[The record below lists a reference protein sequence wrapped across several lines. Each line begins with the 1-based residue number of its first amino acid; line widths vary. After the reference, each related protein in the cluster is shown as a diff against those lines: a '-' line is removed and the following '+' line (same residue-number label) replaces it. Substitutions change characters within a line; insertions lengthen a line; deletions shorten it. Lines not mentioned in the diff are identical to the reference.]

1 MAKHTKVIKNTVS
14 SAHVK
19 DANFPHN
26 VHEHM
31 NTHTYKHSKHTR
43 THTYTYTYALVGIV
57 PLNLVAAAAAA
68 ACLRLLTS
76 ESWLDPTAQI
86 MKFLEDQNEGGE
98 GEEMEGDTC
107 KSWSVGCFASL
118 KMAHV

>member
-1 MAKHTKVIKNTVS
+1 MISRSITLVLLLFCASEYGQEYVAKHTKVIKNTVS

-57 PLNLVAAAAAA
+57 PLNLVAAA
-68 ACLRLLTS
+68 
-76 ESWLDPTAQI
+76 
-86 MKFLEDQNEGGE
+86 
-98 GEEMEGDTC
+98 
-107 KSWSVGCFASL
+107 
-118 KMAHV
+118 